1 MKASLEKHSETM
13 AERERLS
20 SDNSSSSCSDS
31 SGDTTSKFDRL
42 VLLHFFIVFLSCF
55 ALGLIFLHSSLT
67 FWRLQIYEDSGFFDN
82 TLDSSSRYIPTDE
95 VISVVTYNANS
106 SFSLV
111 R

>member
-1 MKASLEKHSETM
+1 M
-13 AERERLS
+13 ADRRDRLA
-20 SDNSSSSCSDS
+20 SDNSSTSCAES

-55 ALGLIFLHSSLT
+55 ALGLLFLHSSLT
-67 FWRLQIYEDSGFFDN
+67 FWRVQIYEDSGFFDN
-82 TLDSSSRYIPTDE
+82 SLDTSSRYIPKE
-95 VISVVTYNANS
+95 EIISIVTYNANS